1 MSDKVYQVITDQII
15 AGLEKGVV
23 PWRKPWRVAG
33 LGPMNGKSG
42 KAYRGINVFVLA
54 ITRLT
59 RGFGSPV
66 WLSYKQ
72 ATELG
77 GKVIPGSK
85 GTPVTF
91 WKRLEVEDAE
101 TGKKKNIMLMRYFT
115 VFNLDQTEGVKLPK
129 KVANV
134 VNIPAK
140 DGLDTEPV
148 DSAEAIMAR
157 YLGELDGP
165 DYNEGGGIDRA
176 YYVPSTDGLFVPD
189 RGSFESMGEFYL
201 TVFHEFGHSTGSE
214 TRLKR
219 TGVLEHN
226 GFGSVPYS
234 QEELVAEMTAA
245 FVGGEANISTPETI
259 ENSKNYIGG
268 WLSKLKADPKLVV
281 QAAGQAQKAADH
293 ILGITWEN
301 AS

>member
-33 LGPMNGKSG
+33 VGPTNAKSG
-42 KAYRGINVFVLA
+42 KSYRGINIFTLA
-54 ITRLT
+54 LTRLA
-59 RGFGSPV
+59 RGYGSPL

-85 GTPVTF
+85 GVPVTF

-129 KVANV
+129 KVAKLV
-134 VNIPAK
+134 
-140 DGLDTEPV
+140 EPVAGTPKPVEIV
-148 DSAEAIMAR
+148 DSAEAIMAQ
-157 YLGELDGP
+157 YLGELGGP
-165 DYNEGGGIDRA
+165 DFSEGNGIDRA
-176 YYVPSTDGLFVPD
+176 YYVPSTDAIYVPD

-201 TVFHEFGHSTGSE
+201 TVFHEFGHSTGSD

-226 GFGSVPYS
+226 GFGTVPYS

-245 FVGGEANISTPETI
+245 FVGGEANISTPETM